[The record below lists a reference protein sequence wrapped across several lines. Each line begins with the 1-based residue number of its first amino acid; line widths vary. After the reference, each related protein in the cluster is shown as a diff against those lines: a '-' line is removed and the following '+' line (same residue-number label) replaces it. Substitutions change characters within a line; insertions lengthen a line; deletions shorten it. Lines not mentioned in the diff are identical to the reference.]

1 MPCQVPF
8 PFILLRTVSFRFQRN
23 TPEYGILEF
32 GGWVPVDALSCIR
45 RCSLERHGLSGYFV
59 PGIVL
64 SSGDTKKEAG
74 SFL

>member
-1 MPCQVPF
+1 MSSPLYFYSSENCLLQV
-8 PFILLRTVSFRFQRN
+8 SKN
-23 TPEYGILEF
+23 TPECGILEF